1 MADKSD
7 NGVIRP
13 SSLPAISPA
22 HLGARAAHLRGEGHT
37 SPPLFRNDGAEP
49 VRRFPLPHADARDA
63 PATHIW
69 RSRIARWPPDHP
81 ASGRLRAHVDVVEGP
96 RPRIVIQRAGVDDDE
111 VGPAR
116 SRPSRT
122 PPRPAMLPATRTVA
136 VVHGCEFT
144 LGLVT
149 NPPAET
155 ASGHRMRP
163 PRVLRHGA
171 PSRAKAKQGPLQD
184 KLTASAGFT
193 LMMWS
198 GCTRSANV
206 AL

>member
-1 MADKSD
+1 MTDKSD

-22 HLGARAAHLRGEGHT
+22 HLGARAAHLRGEVHT
-37 SPPLFRNDGAEP
+37 SPPLFRNDAAEP
-49 VRRFPLPHADARDA
+49 VRRFTQALG
-63 PATHIW
+63 
-69 RSRIARWPPDHP
+69 RSEAHP
-81 ASGRLRAHVDVVEGP
+81 RRSASGNRSP
-96 RPRIVIQRAGVDDDE
+96 P
-111 VGPAR
+111 R

-171 PSRAKAKQGPLQD
+171 
-184 KLTASAGFT
+184 
-193 LMMWS
+193 
-198 GCTRSANV
+198 
-206 AL
+206 